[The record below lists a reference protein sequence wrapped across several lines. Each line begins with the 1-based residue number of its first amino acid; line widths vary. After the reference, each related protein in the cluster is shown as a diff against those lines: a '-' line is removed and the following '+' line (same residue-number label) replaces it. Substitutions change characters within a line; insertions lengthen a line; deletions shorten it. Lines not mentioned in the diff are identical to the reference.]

1 MVIKMNDTI
10 NMINVVYSQRELFM
24 KQMQLLFN
32 DVPDS
37 DKVALFEKIFKLQE
51 EERNKIKKVKEN
63 YLGDKEVLEELY
75 IMSSYNDKL
84 NTLLQQEISLHN
96 ENNVLK

>member
-84 NTLLQQEISLHN
+84 NALLQQEISLHN

>member
-63 YLGDKEVLEELY
+63 YLGDKELLEELY